1 MITFI
6 LSCILEAV
14 LAVYVII
21 ALMLFLQLATNDY
34 SVTITNTETKEKT
47 NVSGSKKLKYLIL
60 VSLLW
65 PISLKFSE

>member
-6 LSCILEAV
+6 LSCILEAA

-21 ALMLFLQLATNDY
+21 ALMLFLQLITNDY

-47 NVSGSKKLKYLIL
+47 NVSGSKKLKYLII

-65 PISLKFSE
+65 PISLKFSK